1 MGHQRKHIYN
11 FKFKL
16 DSKGFATDVLLD
28 SKWGWCGLTLILSVT
43 RFRLLYIHLNYIQM
57 LILYIQN
64 KTSSFIGRT
73 KSMLFIIRAIV
84 HKYDDLKF
92 KLTPKARKFKTGKNR
107 IWISIY
113 FCEVDYLELLIFCI
127 VENSKYKICIRIQ
140 RLKYFYV

>member
-1 MGHQRKHIYN
+1 MIKFCGHQWKHIYN

-73 KSMLFIIRAIV
+73 ESMLFIIRAIV

-107 IWISIY
+107 ISIG
-113 FCEVDYLELLIFCI
+113 CRTI
-127 VENSKYKICIRIQ
+127 
-140 RLKYFYV
+140 